1 MAVNSK
7 DCQVLIEIER
17 KFLVKGDFIGQAK
30 ESLDI
35 IQGYL
40 SLDKARTVRV
50 RIQNEQAFLTIKGK
64 TNASGLS
71 RYEWKKEI
79 DTKEAKEL
87 LKLAIESSIEKIRYR
102 IPIGNHI
109 FEADVF
115 PGENK
120 GLILAEIE
128 LKSESEAFEK
138 PKWLGKEV
146 SGDPRYYNA
155 NLVLNPFNKWDRA

>member
-1 MAVNSK
+1 MAVNNK

-50 RIQNEQAFLTIKGK
+50 RIQNEKAFLTIKGK

-71 RYEWKKEI
+71 RFEWEKEI

-87 LKLAIESSIEKIRYR
+87 LKLAIGSSIEKIRYR

-109 FEADVF
+109 FEVDVF
-115 PGENK
+115 SGENK
-120 GLILAEIE
+120 GLILAEVE
-128 LKSESEAFEK
+128 LQSESEAFEK

>member
-1 MAVNSK
+1 
-7 DCQVLIEIER
+7 VLIEIER
-17 KFLVKGDFIGQAK
+17 KFLVKGNFIGQAK

-50 RIQNEQAFLTIKGK
+50 RIQNEKAFLTIKGK

-71 RYEWKKEI
+71 RFEWEKEI

-87 LKLAIESSIEKIRYR
+87 LKLAIGSSIEKIRYR

-109 FEADVF
+109 FEVDVF
-115 PGENK
+115 SGENK
-120 GLILAEIE
+120 GLILAEVE
-128 LKSESEAFEK
+128 LQSESEAFEK

-155 NLVLNPFNKWDRA
+155 NLVLNPFIKWDRA

>member
-1 MAVNSK
+1 M
-7 DCQVLIEIER
+7 LIEIER

-50 RIQNEQAFLTIKGK
+50 RIQNEKAFLTIKGK

-71 RYEWKKEI
+71 RFEWEKEI

-87 LKLAIESSIEKIRYR
+87 LKLAIGSSIEKIRYR

-109 FEADVF
+109 FEVDVF
-115 PGENK
+115 SGENK
-120 GLILAEIE
+120 GLILAEVE
-128 LKSESEAFEK
+128 LQSESEAFEK

-155 NLVLNPFNKWDRA
+155 NLVLNPFIKWDRA

>member
-1 MAVNSK
+1 M
-7 DCQVLIEIER
+7 LIEIER

-50 RIQNEQAFLTIKGK
+50 RIQNKKAFLTIKGK

-71 RYEWKKEI
+71 RFEWEKEI

-87 LKLAIESSIEKIRYR
+87 LKLAIGSSIEKIRYR

-109 FEADVF
+109 FEVDVF
-115 PGENK
+115 SGENK
-120 GLILAEIE
+120 GLILAEVE
-128 LKSESEAFEK
+128 LQSESEAFEK

-155 NLVLNPFNKWDRA
+155 NLVLNPFIKWDRA